1 MEQELNK
8 LKELI
13 DLDLRKHLDFE
24 NKYIHRLME
33 SMEYSLFTGGK
44 RLRPIYGIKT
54 YEVFSENIENYL
66 PYGSAVEMIHTYSLI
81 HDDLPAMD
89 DDDYRRGKK
98 ANHIVYGEDIAILA
112 GDALLNLAFE
122 TLLASEVEDLSL
134 EELQRK
140 IRASY
145 EISRYAGSQ
154 GMIGGQ
160 VIDLSE
166 DMDSMDKDKLLH
178 MYKCKT
184 AGLFQAA
191 IVSAAILAGASQKEI
206 EIMREFSYYLG
217 LSYQIQDDI
226 LDIKEDKAIDKV
238 TYLSYY
244 SIDRAKKD
252 MDEYVNK
259 ALSLLKELDRD
270 TLFLEKLTENL
281 IHREE

>member
-1 MEQELNK
+1 MDQELNK
-8 LKELI
+8 LKEVINLE
-13 DLDLRKHLDFE
+13 LKKQLEFE
-24 NKYIHRLME
+24 NKYIDKLID

-54 YEVFSENIENYL
+54 YQVFSNDIEKYL
-66 PYGSAVEMIHTYSLI
+66 PFASAIEMIHTYSLI

-98 ANHIVYGEDIAILA
+98 TNHLVYGEDIAILA

-122 TLLASEVEDLSL
+122 TLLASKVDDLSL

-140 IRASY
+140 TKAAY

-160 VIDLSE
+160 VIDLAE
-166 DMDSMDKDKLLH
+166 DMNTMDEDKLLH

-191 IVSAAILAGASQKEI
+191 IVSAAILAGASQEEV

-244 SIDRAKKD
+244 DIDRAKKD
-252 MDEYVNK
+252 MDEYVDK
-259 ALSLLKELDRD
+259 ALSLLKELDKD
-270 TLFLEKLTENL
+270 TLFLEKLTRNL
-281 IHREE
+281 IDREE